1 MSRIFPLFCF
11 LFQFAGV
18 RGLVLCAAA
27 LGAPLAAA
35 STEFVHSKIPAPTL
49 LAQAPLTGLSP
60 EEVVRGVTQDV
71 INLFKSDRSLAE
83 RPDPERVL
91 AIVNERVMPVV
102 NFSRMTALSVGRYWN
117 QASAEQKQQLMNAFR
132 ELLVLTYSEAVTY
145 APEATIQVR
154 PGRYLPTDDDVI
166 VRTFLQRPG
175 KEPIPIDYRMQK
187 AASGWKVYD
196 FNVLGL
202 WMVEHCRAQFAQII
216 SARGIDGLIAVLNEK
231 NTSLRHARSAKP

>member
-1 MSRIFPLFCF
+1 M
-11 LFQFAGV
+11 FQPFVPGLE
-18 RGLVLCAAA
+18 RGLSLLLGPFFVLW
-27 LGAPLAAA
+27 AA
-35 STEFVHSKIPAPTL
+35 SVQAVPLSTALVPLQI
-49 LAQAPLTGLSP
+49 AQAPAAIASASP
-60 EEVVRGVTQDV
+60 EDVVRRVTQDV
-71 INLFKSDRSLAE
+71 IDIFKSDRSLTQ

-117 QASAEQKQQLMNAFR
+117 QASPDQKQQLMQAFR

-166 VRTFLQRPG
+166 VRTLLQRPS
-175 KEPIPIDYRMQK
+175 KEPIPIDYRMQRT
-187 AASGWKVYD
+187 ASGWKVYD

-202 WMVEHCRAQFAQII
+202 WMVEHYRAQFAQII
-216 SARGIDGLIAVLNEK
+216 SARGIDGLITVLNEK
-231 NTSLRHARSAKP
+231 NKSLRQTPSGRP

>member
-1 MSRIFPLFCF
+1 MFQPFAPRLERGLILLLGPLF
-11 LFQFAGV
+11 AG
-18 RGLVLCAAA
+18 LAASVQA
-27 LGAPLAAA
+27 APLLKA
-35 STEFVHSKIPAPTL
+35 SAPL
-49 LAQAPLTGLSP
+49 QLAQAPAVTPTASP

-71 INLFKSDRSLAE
+71 IDIFKSDRSLTQ

-117 QASAEQKQQLMNAFR
+117 QASPDQKQQLMQAFR

-166 VRTFLQRPG
+166 VRTLLQRPS
-175 KEPIPIDYRMQK
+175 KEPIPIDYRMQRT
-187 AASGWKVYD
+187 ASGWKVYD

-202 WMVEHCRAQFAQII
+202 WMVEHYRAQFAQII
-216 SARGIDGLIAVLNEK
+216 SARGIDGLITVLNEK
-231 NTSLRHARSAKP
+231 NKSLQQTPSGRP

>member
-1 MSRIFPLFCF
+1 MIFQRFAPRLEKG
-11 LFQFAGV
+11 LILLLGSLFAG
-18 RGLVLCAAA
+18 LAAGVQA
-27 LGAPLAAA
+27 ASLLIASAPLQ
-35 STEFVHSKIPAPTL
+35 
-49 LAQAPLTGLSP
+49 LAQAPAVTHTASP
-60 EEVVRGVTQDV
+60 EDVVRGVTQDV
-71 INLFKSDRSLAE
+71 IDIFKSDRSLTQ

-117 QASAEQKQQLMNAFR
+117 QASPDQKQQLMQAFR

-166 VRTFLQRPG
+166 VRTLLQRPS
-175 KEPIPIDYRMQK
+175 KEPIPIDYRMQRT
-187 AASGWKVYD
+187 ASGWKVYD

-202 WMVEHCRAQFAQII
+202 WMVEHYRAQFAQIV
-216 SARGIDGLIAVLNEK
+216 SARGIDGLITVLNEK
-231 NTSLRHARSAKP
+231 NKSLRQTPSGRP

>member
-1 MSRIFPLFCF
+1 VTYQPIASRLE
-11 LFQFAGV
+11 
-18 RGLVLCAAA
+18 RGLVLLLGHLFAFWAAGAQATPLSVGSAA
-27 LGAPLAAA
+27 LQ
-35 STEFVHSKIPAPTL
+35 
-49 LAQAPLTGLSP
+49 LAQAPEAIATASP
-60 EEVVRGVTQDV
+60 EDVVRRVTQDV
-71 INLFKSDRSLAE
+71 IDIFKSDRSLTQ

-117 QASAEQKQQLMNAFR
+117 QASPDQQQQLMQAFR

-166 VRTFLQRPG
+166 VRTLLQRPS
-175 KEPIPIDYRMQK
+175 KEPIPIDYRMQRT
-187 AASGWKVYD
+187 AAGWKVYD

-202 WMVEHCRAQFAQII
+202 WMVEHYRAQFAQII
-216 SARGIDGLIAVLNEK
+216 SARGIDGLIGILDEK
-231 NTSLRHARSAKP
+231 NKSLRQTRIGRP